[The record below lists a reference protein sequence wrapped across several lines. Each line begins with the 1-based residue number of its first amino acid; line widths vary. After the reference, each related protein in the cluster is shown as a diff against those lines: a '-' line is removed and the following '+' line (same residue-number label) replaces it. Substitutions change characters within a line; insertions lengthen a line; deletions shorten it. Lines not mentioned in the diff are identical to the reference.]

1 MGTFRLSMTILKREY
16 RQSLFFLATL
26 IGAVAISFMFF
37 NLLENPLLKTNEQTT
52 SGTTLAQIS
61 IPPTTL
67 LLILVLTFV
76 SIMVFF
82 TSDFFMTKKSSAF
95 AILGM
100 SGSHYVKTTW
110 FLMYQ
115 LFVLLGV
122 GITSGIGLGVLAT
135 WLANMVIYDYLDIS
149 SSIYTLIPSAFGALL
164 AVFGTIILLLVIV
177 SMGYVFRNDILAL
190 LNQGRETIK
199 RDKRALKI
207 PSLVFVALY
216 LYGVYAG
223 VTTGAVSDF
232 TGIGMIGCF
241 GAIGIIKYFI
251 PEYVA
256 KLKKKSL
263 ITKKVALI
271 ALSNFIEIIERSVG
285 LIAMTIFSLIIVG
298 AMMFGQYQ
306 DRRAFIIIL
315 IGLFVIIA
323 LLFTSILFKVLVEV
337 ETRKHFFDNVY
348 HIGYTKS
355 QIIKIINLELIAYY
369 GVIVILPLLYLVVM
383 AVKNVVLIDLDPMM
397 ALITIG
403 YFTTGGLFSFII
415 CRHIYINRVKSFIGR
430 ER

>member
-1 MGTFRLSMTILKREY
+1 MGTFKLSMTILKREY
-16 RQSLFFLATL
+16 RQSFFFLATL

-37 NLLENPLLKTNEQTT
+37 NLLENPFLKTNEQTS
-52 SGTTLAQIS
+52 SGTSISQIS

-100 SGSHYVKTTW
+100 SGSHYMKTTR

-115 LFVLLGV
+115 LFVLLGI
-122 GITSGIGLGVLAT
+122 GISIGIGLGILAT
-135 WLANMVIYDYLDIS
+135 FVANRVIYDYLGIDSTIF
-149 SSIYTLIPSAFGALL
+149 TLMPSAFGALI
-164 AVFGTIILLLVIV
+164 AVFGTIVLVLVIV

-190 LNQGRETIK
+190 LSQGRETIK

-207 PSLVFVALY
+207 PSLFFVALY
-216 LYGVYAG
+216 LYGIFAG
-223 VTTGAVSDF
+223 LTAKTVNDF
-232 TGIGMIGCF
+232 TGVGMIGCV
-241 GAIGIIKYFI
+241 GSIGIIRYFI

-263 ITKKVALI
+263 ITRKVALI
-271 ALSNFIEIIERSVG
+271 ALSNFVEIIERSVAV
-285 LIAMTIFSLIIVG
+285 IAMTIFSLIIVG

-323 LLFTSILFKVLVEV
+323 LLFTSILFKVMVEV

-348 HIGYTKS
+348 HIGYTKA
-355 QIIKIINLELIAYY
+355 QIIRIINLELLLYY
-369 GVIVILPLLYLVVM
+369 GVIVVMPLIYLVIM
-383 AVKNVVLIDLDPMM
+383 AIKNVLLIGFDPAM
-397 ALITIG
+397 AAITIG
-403 YFTTGGLFSFII
+403 YFMAVGLISFLG
-415 CRHIYINRVKSFIGR
+415 CRHIYIKRVKTFIGR